1 MIIDIIIDT
10 MWKLYKKL
18 KKEKKNNR
26 RRQILLIVQGW
37 KWIIIHMLQR
47 ETKQTIH
54 QTNNMG
60 STNNMIS
67 Q

>member
-1 MIIDIIIDT
+1 
-10 MWKLYKKL
+10 
-18 KKEKKNNR
+18 
-26 RRQILLIVQGW
+26 
-37 KWIIIHMLQR
+37 MLQR